1 MSLQRVKELPTL
13 DYISLLCRQAQQAS
27 RQALSLTSSQ
37 KNTWLSILA
46 DKLQES
52 KANILAQNAKDIQL
66 AKSKKVGNAL
76 IDRLQLDDVR
86 FQSMIDSIETV
97 ISLND
102 PIGEI
107 DQLGFRPSG
116 IQVGRMRVPI
126 GVIGMVYE
134 SRPNVTI
141 DAAILSIKSSN
152 AVILRGGSESFYSN
166 MALFQVMQQALISA
180 GLPEHIVQYV
190 ENTSRESVTHLIRAH
205 EYIDL
210 IIPRGG
216 KSLIEKIA
224 QDSHIKVLKH
234 LDGNCHVYV
243 DGSADLAMAAAIIW
257 NAKTRRYGVCNAM
270 ESLLV
275 HQDVAAALLPD
286 VLRRFSQHKVALRL
300 CEQSM
305 LHAQH
310 LENVKVATEQDW
322 YTEYLGPTLS
332 VKIVDD
338 IDQAID
344 HINTYG
350 SHHTDAIVTNDYNH
364 NRQFLT
370 RVDSSSVIVN
380 ASTTFA
386 DGAEYGLGAE
396 IGVSTDKFHVRG
408 PVGLEGLTCQKY
420 IVLGNGEVRS

>member
-1 MSLQRVKELPTL
+1 MSLQHTIELPVL
-13 DYISLLCRQAQQAS
+13 DYINLLCRQAQQAS

-37 KNTWLSILA
+37 KNTWLSILSCT
-46 DKLQES
+46 LQES
-52 KANILAQNAKDIQL
+52 QANILEQNAKDIQL
-66 AKSKKVGNAL
+66 AKSKKIHEAL
-76 IDRLQLDDVR
+76 VDRLRLDDVR
-86 FQSMIDSIETV
+86 FQSMIDSIETI

-102 PIGEI
+102 PIGEVE
-107 DQLGFRPSG
+107 QLGFRPSG
-116 IQVGRMRVPI
+116 IQVGRMRAPI

-141 DAAILSIKSSN
+141 DAAILSVKSSN
-152 AVILRGGSESFYSN
+152 AVILRGGSEAFHSN
-166 MALFQVMQQALISA
+166 IALFRVMQQALIRA
-180 GLPEHIVQYV
+180 GLPEHMVQYV
-190 ENTSRESVTHLIRAH
+190 ENTSRESVTHLIRAS

-224 QDSHIKVLKH
+224 QDSRINVLKH

-243 DGSADLAMAAAIIW
+243 DDSADLAMAATILW

-275 HQDVAAALLPD
+275 HRDIATALLPD
-286 VLRRFSQHKVALRL
+286 VLQRLSQHGVSLRL
-300 CEQSM
+300 CKQSM
-305 LHAQH
+305 TYAKH
-310 LENVKVATEQDW
+310 LENTKEATEQDW
-322 YTEYLGPTLS
+322 YTEYLGPILS

-338 IDQAID
+338 LDQAID

-350 SHHTDAIVTNDYNH
+350 SHHTDAIITNNYSN
-364 NRQFLT
+364 NRQFLM

-386 DGAEYGLGAE
+386 DGAEYGLGSE
-396 IGVSTDKFHVRG
+396 IGVSTDKFHARG

-420 IVLGNGEVRS
+420 IVLGNGEVRP